1 MGKGICQNAF
11 EKAVISDFCLP
22 LEGKAKDGEIM
33 LITIAATIFVLGL
46 LVLVH
51 ELGHFITAKLAGMRV
66 DEFAIGF
73 GPKLFSVKRGETVYS
88 LRVVPLGGFNDIAGM
103 NPEDNDAG
111 ERGYCERPVG
121 HRMVVILAGVFMN
134 FLLPIFLFFGIFFF
148 SGVSTPNPEPVLGTV
163 LADKPAYEAGLR
175 DGDKVI
181 AIDGKAIATWTE
193 FTEAVQASEEG
204 APLALTVQRGSEE
217 LQATVTPTYDASSK
231 RNVVGVMSALE
242 HQEVGLID
250 AAVMAVKK
258 TGYLMYM
265 MVDALYRLLLELSG
279 KDLAGPIGVAQMAG
293 EVAQMGIVPL
303 LNFTAFLSI
312 NLGLVNLFP
321 IPALDGGHFITLCIE
336 AVRGKPLSPKAL
348 YYMQSV
354 GVGLLILLMLFATA
368 NDLMRVFTGG

>member
-1 MGKGICQNAF
+1 
-11 EKAVISDFCLP
+11 
-22 LEGKAKDGEIM
+22 M
-33 LITIAATIFVLGL
+33 LITIVATIFVLGI

-73 GPKLFSVKRGETVYS
+73 GPKLCSFKRGETVYS
-88 LRVVPLGGFNDIAGM
+88 IRAVPLGGFNDIAGM
-103 NPEDNDAG
+103 NPDDNDAG

-134 FLLPIFLFFGIFFF
+134 FLLPIFIFFGIFFF
-148 SGVSTPNPEPVLGTV
+148 SGISTPNPEPILGTV
-163 LADKPAYEAGLR
+163 LVDKPAYEAGLK
-175 DGDKVI
+175 DGDRVLS
-181 AIDGKAIATWTE
+181 IDGKAIETWAD
-193 FTEAVQASEEG
+193 FTQ
-204 APLALTVQRGSEE
+204 TVQESPEGQLMSITVDRGGET
-217 LQATVTPTYDASSK
+217 LQVQVAPTYDSSSK
-231 RNVVGVMSALE
+231 RNVVGVMSALD
-242 HQEVGLID
+242 HQEVGFVD
-250 AAVMAVKK
+250 SAVMAVQK
-258 TGYLMYM
+258 TGYLLYM
-265 MVDALYRLLLELSG
+265 MVDAFYRLLLELSG

-303 LNFTAFLSI
+303 LNFTAFLSV

-321 IPALDGGHFITLCIE
+321 IPALDGGHFLTLCVE

-348 YYMQSV
+348 YFMQSV